1 MAKQGPCKG
10 CSESIEVTP
19 EKIEAMLQMLI
30 DSRNVELA
38 DEETSERRLA
48 QCMSCTGYIYGGT
61 CKYCGCL
68 VQIRTKI
75 KDRECPYPLSP
86 KW

>member
-1 MAKQGPCKG
+1 MTRQGPCKD
-10 CSESIEVTP
+10 CSETIHVTP
-19 EKIEAMLQMLI
+19 EKIKTMLQMLI
-30 DSRNVELA
+30 DSRHVELA
-38 DEETSERRLA
+38 DDVISAGRLA
-48 QCMSCTGYIYGGT
+48 QCVSCTGYTLGGT

-75 KDRECPYPLSP
+75 KDRGCPYPLTP